1 MTPAYIIPISGVPAQ
16 DQDVMTNED
25 VWAAAAMEIVWRV
38 LMPVALNSYVMH
50 RFVKKIP
57 HRVKEGF
64 ELKVKEH

>member
-38 LMPVALNSYVMH
+38 LMPVALNSFVMH
-50 RFVKKIP
+50 RLVKKVP
-57 HRVKEGF
+57 RVKEGF